1 MAVSDP
7 LEAHYRTVV
16 KGLLDGRVV
25 PLLGAGVNLCG
36 RPEDARFE
44 IGKHLPNGPELAQY
58 LAERFSYPA
67 DEDMSEL
74 VRVSQYASVL
84 EGSGPLYEELHYVF
98 DADYPPTPL
107 HSFLAGLPRFFR
119 ARGLPPRYQL
129 VVTTNYD
136 DALECAFK
144 AEDEPYDLV
153 TYIAEGPSRGN
164 FVHAPPGEPPRLIE
178 KANQYTELP
187 VDARGNPERTV
198 ILKIHGTVDREVP
211 PDWDSFVIT
220 EDHYIEY
227 LTRSDI
233 SAFMPATLAAKMK
246 RSHFLFLGYSLR
258 DWNLRVILHRI
269 WGEQHLSYNSW
280 AIQLRP
286 QRLEQE
292 FWDKRNVEIFD
303 VALEHYVERLAAR
316 MQETQVAATQP

>member
-1 MAVSDP
+1 MAAYDP
-7 LEAHYRTVV
+7 LDAHYRTVV

-36 RPEDARFE
+36 RPPEAQFE
-44 IGKHLPNGPELAQY
+44 IGKYLPNGQELALY
-58 LAERFSYPA
+58 LADRFSYPDDDQA
-67 DEDMSEL
+67 EL
-74 VRVSQYASVL
+74 LRVSQYASIL
-84 EGSGPLYEELHYVF
+84 EGSGPLYEELHHVF

-107 HSFLAGLPRFFR
+107 HAFLAGLPPFLRE
-119 ARGLPPRYQL
+119 RGLPPRYQL
-129 VVTTNYD
+129 IVTTNYD
-136 DALECAFK
+136 DALESAFRN
-144 AEDEPYDLV
+144 EGEPFDLV
-153 TYIAEGPSRGN
+153 TYIAEGPHRGS
-164 FVHAPPGEPPRLIE
+164 FVHNPPDEAPRLIE
-178 KANQYTELP
+178 RANQYTELP

-211 PDWDSFVIT
+211 SDWDSFVIT

-227 LTRSDI
+227 LTKSDI

-280 AIQLRP
+280 AIQLNP
-286 QRLEQE
+286 ARLEQE
-292 FWDKRNVEIFD
+292 FWDKRNVEIFN
-303 VALEHYVERLAAR
+303 VSLEEYVERLAAR
-316 MQETQVAATQP
+316 MQEAQAPAAQR